1 EPSALILI
9 GLLTVVLFDV
19 IGRKNPPEGAV
30 QVVRRTL
37 LEEGAPL
44 GSLQTQVIQR
54 LNEDGV
60 RADPGGP
67 MTVHAGG
74 EYRMMI
80 VHEDEITEKH
90 LRSLERH
97 LGAVPTSF
105 RLIATRD
112 AGTSELR

>member
-1 EPSALILI
+1 
-9 GLLTVVLFDV
+9 V
-19 IGRKNPPEGAV
+19 IH
-30 QVVRRTL
+30 
-37 LEEGAPL
+37 
-44 GSLQTQVIQR
+44 R
-54 LNEDGV
+54 LNEDGI

-80 VHEDEITEKH
+80 DHEDEITEKH

-112 AGTSELR
+112 AGTSELRMPTRDHLAHVEPRPWAPTGRSEEHTSELQSRENLVCR